1 MSVHLLS
8 ARYSIARFV
17 RPTHNALEYSPSGT
31 SLHEYMA
38 AILQRGC
45 LPKRRLLPPF
55 SNHRFSK
62 ILLPWTLEK
71 RCHGVHKLFT
81 NTTEMISDRVSSLTK
96 RTLTMCR
103 RATTFVCFEKKEQY
117 L

>member
-1 MSVHLLS
+1 VSVHLLS

-62 ILLPWTLEK
+62 ILLLWTLEK
-71 RCHGVHKLFT
+71 RCHGLHKLIYKYHRNDF
-81 NTTEMISDRVSSLTK
+81 
-96 RTLTMCR
+96 RTAFRL
-103 RATTFVCFEKKEQY
+103 
-117 L
+117 